1 MPLGMLN
8 FASSCDFFCVFFWL
22 FGEKSVPLHRFC
34 NMLIINGYFRF
45 CDMCATSGAN
55 ALIVS

>member
-1 MPLGMLN
+1 MLQG
-8 FASSCDFFCVFFWL
+8 CDFFRVFFWL
-22 FGEKSVPLHRFC
+22 FGEKYIPLYQFC
-34 NMLIINGYFRF
+34 NMLIINGCFRF